1 MKLNERLYDVLGY
14 LPYEEPKPGEDYIP
28 KEATPFEVQQEK
40 DHTIELYYMNDHEDV
55 LQEYTQRNKF
65 AVWSSKNGKDYRLAV
80 EKGYYEKLSELYST
94 KVNSV
99 WVNFWDRCEVIQ
111 KNFSY
116 KFMIPAT
123 IVVIALFLFLVNLGR
138 IFGFTMNETAQTA
151 ITLAVP
157 VVYIIFVMLVR
168 KSVVN
173 KITIEQSKAIQEIKD
188 YFGDNKF
195 EALLKEQR
203 TYIDEYF
210 ANQKE
215 AEETPEETKEDG
227 EKNDDAL
234 ETKIEEDDKA
244 SSNETEKLE

>member
-1 MKLNERLYDVLGY
+1 
-14 LPYEEPKPGEDYIP
+14 
-28 KEATPFEVQQEK
+28 
-40 DHTIELYYMNDHEDV
+40 
-55 LQEYTQRNKF
+55 
-65 AVWSSKNGKDYRLAV
+65 
-80 EKGYYEKLSELYST
+80 
-94 KVNSV
+94 
-99 WVNFWDRCEVIQ
+99 
-111 KNFSY
+111 
-116 KFMIPAT
+116 MIPAT